1 MGQNRSS
8 STSSKWGPFELQVS
22 TSELKRT
29 LESSAQDQRI
39 GENVVNRDE
48 FVANATVEG
57 VHDHG
62 IGRVS
67 SHTVQCDA
75 AVLVVV

>member
-1 MGQNRSS
+1 M
-8 STSSKWGPFELQVS
+8 S

-48 FVANATVEG
+48 LVSDATVVG
-57 VHDHG
+57 VNDHG
-62 IGRVS
+62 IGCVS
-67 SHTVQCDA
+67 SHTVQGDA

>member
-1 MGQNRSS
+1 M
-8 STSSKWGPFELQVS
+8 S

-48 FVANATVEG
+48 FVPDTTVVR
-57 VHDHG
+57 VHDHS

-67 SHTVQCDA
+67 SHTVQGDA
-75 AVLVVV
+75 AVFVVV

>member
-1 MGQNRSS
+1 M
-8 STSSKWGPFELQVS
+8 S

-48 FVANATVEG
+48 LVSDATVVG
-57 VHDHG
+57 VHHHG
-62 IGRVS
+62 IGCVS
-67 SHTVQCDA
+67 SHTVQGDA